1 MRLSIMNWAI
11 EKQLK
16 GSVGV
21 YLSVTEIRR
30 GWGKMIKIV
39 KSGHPVFVLRNG
51 KHVATLEPQN
61 HESTSSLRK

>member
-1 MRLSIMNWAI
+1 MKLAI
-11 EKQLK
+11 AQHQINT
-16 GSVGV
+16 VGV

-51 KHVATLEPQN
+51 RHVATLEPQN
-61 HESTSSLRK
+61 HESTGGLQLHGKK